1 MDATKL
7 FIKYIGH
14 LEADE
19 LVSKGPNLTFLS
31 TIPPPQSIK
40 KAFCIVGS
48 KSGNHTEVFVTY
60 CFFDASFLVCFS
72 FLLSFLFCRYVSH
85 GVISF
90 LSFSFILFV
99 TKPSVAS
106 WRPGSQ
112 VISISCSL
120 SASRSF
126 SSISL
131 SNCFKQKSVKD
142 QLRSKIIVKML

>member
-1 MDATKL
+1 MDAIKL
-7 FIKYIGH
+7 LGKKIGH
-14 LEADE
+14 LDTDE
-19 LVSKGPNLTFLS
+19 LVSKGPNLTFFLL
-31 TIPPPQSIK
+31 IPPP
-40 KAFCIVGS
+40 GS

-60 CFFDASFLVCFS
+60 CLFDASFLVCFS

-99 TKPSVAS
+99 TMPSVAS
-106 WRPGSQ
+106 CRPGSQ